1 MGKPVRIRRGIA
13 TVIPTRESGVDS
25 QIASPGRSF
34 RIPAIYGVWNPQMT
48 QNTPFLRN
56 THRSALALFA
66 LTIPSLAQA
75 PPDLD
80 PVVVSA
86 LRISQKSTSASSMV
100 TVLDPGELEKTGI
113 NNLSEALNFSPG
125 VISTS
130 TSGQTGAA
138 GSLFVRGMNTAYST
152 MVVDGFRISDSTT
165 PLGNALGGGRL
176 HDIGRLEVLRGP
188 HGAVYGGESIGGV
201 LWLETARGNGKPSGS
216 ATWEAGSFDTWAGR
230 THFQGQEGN
239 LSYFVAGS
247 YEDTANDSEF
257 QHFHQATTAL
267 RLEGKVAPDWT
278 VGTTFRGT
286 DSYFEN
292 SGDSDDRVDSALAT
306 LYAAGEISDRW
317 TARFHA
323 GYHQEF
329 YDSDSV
335 FGNYGTDL
343 RASGISTDHDI
354 RPLDNVSI
362 LVGGFLHQT
371 SFGNTI
377 GTDESRHRFGAHTAA
392 EWSPITDLTFSGAIR
407 WEDYDEFGDKGTWRL
422 GATYTF
428 AKTATTL
435 RGGYGT
441 SFRSPSFLD
450 LFGSSFGPGNPTL
463 DPESAG
469 GWDIGISQRIG
480 GDHHIEVSYFRNRV
494 TDRIQTIFG
503 TGPVNIS
510 GHSETE
516 GIELGLHGSFFDG
529 VIGYRA
535 AWTHLRK
542 SLSEQ
547 PKNAGTASLDWKATE
562 KALIGIGATHLA
574 DRSWGGSP
582 IESYTTAR
590 LYGAYQL
597 TDNVKIHARLENAFD
612 EEYELASF
620 YGNITE
626 GAGRGAYVGLTIDW

>member
-1 MGKPVRIRRGIA
+1 MGKPVRFRRGIA
-13 TVIPTRESGVDS
+13 TVIPARESGLDS
-25 QIASPGRSF
+25 QIASLGRSF
-34 RIPAIYGVWNPQMT
+34 RIPAIYGVWKPQMT
-48 QNTPFLRN
+48 NNTLFLRN

-66 LTIPSLAQA
+66 LIIPGFAQD

-86 LRISQKSTSASSMV
+86 LRVPRQSTSVSSMV
-100 TVLDPGELEKTGI
+100 TVIDPRELDAKGI

-138 GSLFVRGMNTAYST
+138 GALFIRGTNTAYST

-176 HDIGRLEVLRGP
+176 HDIGRLEILRGP

-201 LWLETARGNGKPSGS
+201 LWLETSRGSGKPSGS
-216 ATWEAGSFDTWAGR
+216 TTWEAGSFDSWSGR
-230 THFQGQEGN
+230 THFQGQSGE

-247 YEDTANDSEF
+247 YEDTENASDL

-267 RLEGKVAPDWT
+267 RLEGKAAPGWT

-292 SGDSDDRVDSALAT
+292 WGDSDDRVDSALAT
-306 LYAAGEISDRW
+306 LYAVGEISSRW

-329 YDSDSV
+329 YDSDSA

-343 RASGISTDHDI
+343 RAVGISTDHDI
-354 RPLDNVSI
+354 RLLDDVSI
-362 LVGGFLHQT
+362 LIGGFLHQT
-371 SFGNTI
+371 SFENTI
-377 GTDESRHRFGAHTAA
+377 GTDESRHRFGVHTAA
-392 EWSPITDLTFSGAIR
+392 EWNPFTHLTFSGAIR
-407 WEDYDEFGDKGTWRL
+407 WEDYDAFGDKETWRL
-422 GATYTF
+422 GAAYTF
-428 AKTATTL
+428 AKTATTF

-510 GHSETE
+510 GRSETE
-516 GIELGLHGSFFDG
+516 GIELGLHGSFLDG
-529 VIGYRA
+529 VVGYRA

-547 PKNAGTASLDWKATE
+547 PKNASTASIDWKPTE
-562 KALIGIGATHLA
+562 RSLIGLGATHLS

-590 LYGAYQL
+590 VYGAYQL
-597 TDNVKIHARLENAFD
+597 TDKVKIHARLENAFS

-620 YGNITE
+620 FGNITE
-626 GAGRGAYVGLTIDW
+626 GSGRGAHVGLTISW